1 MIRLLGSC
9 LILLASAMYLIE
21 EKTARQRQ
29 ERTVQDLLA
38 AVESMETEIRW
49 KKQPLPDSIVLQKSR
64 KYVGAYF
71 REIAELLQ
79 SDIALQSAWENI
91 FMKIEPAEISQIL
104 CDISFSGD
112 SVFLIDHLSFAAA
125 QIREYQVQKHN
136 EQAAKQKLKITAAL
150 SGAFAIIV
158 LLL

>member
-1 MIRLLGSC
+1 MIRFLGSC

-49 KKQPLPDSIVLQKSR
+49 KKQPLPDSIALQKSR
-64 KYVGAYF
+64 KYAGAYF
-71 REIAELLQ
+71 RKIAEFLQ
-79 SDIALQSAWENI
+79 SNITLQNAWENT
-91 FMKIEPAEISQIL
+91 FVKIEPAEISQIL
-104 CDISFSGD
+104 CDVSFSGD
-112 SVFLIDHLSFAAA
+112 STFLIDHLSFAAA
-125 QIREYQVQKHN
+125 KIRAYQAQKHN

-150 SGAFAIIV
+150 SGAVTIIV